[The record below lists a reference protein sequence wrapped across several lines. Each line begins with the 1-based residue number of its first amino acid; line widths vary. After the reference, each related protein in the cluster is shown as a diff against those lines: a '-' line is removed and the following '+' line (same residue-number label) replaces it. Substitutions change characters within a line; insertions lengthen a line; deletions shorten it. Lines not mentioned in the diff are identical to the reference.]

1 MADET
6 QQAVGAVMEQVMGE
20 QPVVDASVEA
30 ETPVEAAPPPAAPEP
45 AKDLE
50 IARRFEAA
58 RQAEMKARRTTLAAQ
73 QREKDIAEREAK
85 LVAREQ
91 ALKED
96 EELLANDPLAWTDRR
111 KVDPD
116 NLAKRY
122 LQPKTPAERELEALK
137 ARLDAQD
144 AEKKTAAEKAEQD
157 AAAAQQH
164 GRMRTFVSEITP
176 DECPNLTSMYDA
188 EQVPALVQR
197 ALERHGEQFQTEY
210 GRAPTNGEL
219 RAFLEGEASE
229 RAKKILER
237 QQAAAS
243 ASGKDGSGQ
252 LETGSGHQAS
262 NGPQTLTNHHAAQT
276 ASGSP
281 RPKTREESRA
291 ALIAQ
296 LEAEDRAA
304 RVH

>member
-1 MADET
+1 MSGDET

-20 QPVVDASVEA
+20 APVVDPPA
-30 ETPVEAAPPPAAPEP
+30 EAAPETEAAAPVAP
-45 AKDLE
+45 QPSKDLE

-58 RQAEMKARRTTLAAQ
+58 RQAEMKVRKSSLAQQ
-73 QREKDIAEREAK
+73 QREKDISDREAK

-96 EELLANDPLAWTDRR
+96 EDLLSSDPLAWTERR

-144 AEKKTAAEKAEQD
+144 AEKKTAAEKAEQS
-157 AAAAQQH
+157 ATEAQQH
-164 GRMRTFVSEITP
+164 GRMRSFVSEITP
-176 DECPNLTSMYDA
+176 DDCPNLTTLYRA
-188 EQVPALVQR
+188 HQVPALVR
-197 ALERHGEQFQTEY
+197 EALEEHGEAFQIEH
-210 GRAPTNGEL
+210 GRAPSNAEL
-219 RAFLEGEASE
+219 RSFLESEASE

-243 ASGKDGSGQ
+243 ASSEDGSGQ
-252 LETGSGHQAS
+252 LESGSGHQAS

-281 RPKTREESRA
+281 RPKTKDERRA
-291 ALIAQ
+291 ALVAQ
-296 LEAEDRAA
+296 LEAEERAA
-304 RVH
+304 RA